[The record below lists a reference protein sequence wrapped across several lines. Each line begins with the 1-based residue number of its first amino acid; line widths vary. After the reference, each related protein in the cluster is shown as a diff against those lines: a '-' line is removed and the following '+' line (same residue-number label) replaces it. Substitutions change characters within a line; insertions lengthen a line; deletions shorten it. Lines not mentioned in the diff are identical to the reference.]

1 MTYFADKENIT
12 FYEKIYK
19 NGQNHKFP
27 NLDLVRIHHSHLKKN
42 LGSVIDYG
50 AGSGENSKF
59 LAQNG
64 YDVFAIDSSK
74 SACKIIKNKNSK
86 LNKNQKIKIINIKRF
101 NKLPFKNSSF
111 DNIIC
116 LSVLSLI
123 GPRKNIK
130 DLINEFLRILKP
142 GGLLLIDIN
151 GKKGHFAKDKT
162 KKIIC
167 FKSKKEF
174 SKLINF
180 NYAKILF
187 NGEIYKNYSNIS
199 DHEFIMLLKKL

>member
-1 MTYFADKENIT
+1 MTSSYLALIT
-12 FYEKIYK
+12 KTAYS
-19 NGQNHKFP
+19 QTLP
-27 NLDLVRIHHSHLKKN
+27 STLP
-42 LGSVIDYG
+42 
-50 AGSGENSKF
+50 
-59 LAQNG
+59 
-64 YDVFAIDSSK
+64 
-74 SACKIIKNKNSK
+74 IKNTDLSQNNATKETDH
-86 LNKNQKIKIINIKRF
+86 
-101 NKLPFKNSSF
+101 KLPFKNSSF